1 MAGLTELTAEQ
12 RAAALE
18 KAVEARRARS
28 ELKRKI
34 KAGELGVEEALAAP
48 EAQRMRVAEFLGA
61 WPGIGA
67 AKVAAFMSA
76 AGVSQN
82 RRVKGLGKVQRE
94 KLVGYVKQVLS

>member
-48 EAQRMRVAEFLGA
+48 EALLGLSM
-61 WPGIGA
+61 PGFDTRAIEHETLYSRLY
-67 AKVAAFMSA
+67 MS
-76 AGVSQN
+76 
-82 RRVKGLGKVQRE
+82 
-94 KLVGYVKQVLS
+94 

>member
-1 MAGLTELTAEQ
+1 MAGLAELTPEQ

-18 KAVEARRARS
+18 KAMEARRARV

-34 KAGELGVEEALAAP
+34 KAGELGVEAALAAP

-67 AKVAAFMSA
+67 AKVAAFMSE
-76 AGVSQN
+76 AGVAQN

-94 KLVGYVKQVLS
+94 KLVVYVKQALS